1 MRAAQ
6 YDLYIEEGASFAVV
20 FRWEDKDGDAQ
31 DLTDLDFEMKIR
43 PTKDSSTVILSGSYD
58 GGTDTPTGDI
68 VFSEGGANG
77 QFGIAIT
84 AANTAL
90 LDFTQAVYDIE
101 ITDVATVYRV
111 VEGRVF
117 LSKEV
122 TR

>member
-6 YDLYIEEGASFAVV
+6 YDLYIEQGASFAVV

-43 PTKDSSTVILSGSYD
+43 PTKDSSTVILSGSYE
-58 GGTDTPTGDI
+58 GSTDTPTGDI
-68 VFSEGGANG
+68 IFSEGGVNG
-77 QFGIAIT
+77 QFGIDIT

-90 LDFTQAVYDIE
+90 LDFTKAVYDIE
-101 ITDVATVYRV
+101 IANVTSTFRV
-111 VEGRVF
+111 VEGRVL